1 MTGAKIGR
9 RNREATLIT
18 LALAVPCGL
27 ACAGSVFPAV
37 DNIVGANLLVLGGCV
52 LAFLAARWVR
62 RWMRERAEDR
72 ADAVTAAIWR
82 QRYAPHLFSSADR
95 ALLLDNGR
103 SPVRAEVA

>member
-1 MTGAKIGR
+1 MTGDKIGR

-18 LALAVPCGL
+18 LALVVPCGL

-37 DNIVGANLLVLGGCV
+37 DNIVGAILIVLGGCV

-62 RWMRERAEDR
+62 RWVRESAEDR

-82 QRYAPHLFSSADR
+82 QRYAPDLLTLTDQ
-95 ALLLDNGR
+95 ALLLDGGR